1 MLFSQSSPFNSTY
14 TPTHNSTQT
23 IMAFHIEHE
32 FLNGIVVL
40 KPDVFGDHR
49 GFFMESYRSDFFA
62 ELGLPTDFKQDNH
75 SRSSKGVLRGLH
87 FQWAEPMGKLI
98 RVTRGSVQL
107 VEVDIR
113 RDSPTLGDYIS
124 IEVSEDNKRIV
135 WVPAG
140 FANGFL
146 TLSDT
151 AEMQYKCTATWNPK
165 AEGSISW
172 KDSQIGIEWLNETP
186 LLSEKDANAQSLQE
200 WIAKPESDL
209 LTVNRLSK

>member
-1 MLFSQSSPFNSTY
+1 
-14 TPTHNSTQT
+14 
-23 IMAFHIEHE
+23 MAFQIEQE

-62 ELGLPTDFKQDNH
+62 DLGLPTDFKQDNH

-98 RVTRGSVQL
+98 RVTRGTVQL
-107 VEVDIR
+107 VELDIR
-113 RDSPTLGDYIS
+113 KDSPTLGQYIS
-124 IEVSEDNKRIV
+124 IEVSEENKRLV

-146 TLSDT
+146 TLSDI
-151 AEMQYKCTATWNPK
+151 AEMQYKCTALWNPK

-172 KDSQIGIEWLNETP
+172 KDSDVAIEWLNKSP
-186 LLSEKDANAQSLQE
+186 LLSDKDANAQSLQE
-200 WIAKPESDL
+200 WIAKPESDEL
-209 LTVNRLSK
+209 SLHRLKQ